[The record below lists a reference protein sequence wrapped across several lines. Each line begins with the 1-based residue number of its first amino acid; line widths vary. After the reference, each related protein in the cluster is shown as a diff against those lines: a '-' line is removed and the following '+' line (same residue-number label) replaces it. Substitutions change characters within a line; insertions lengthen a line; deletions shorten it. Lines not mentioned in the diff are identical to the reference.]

1 MRFFENTRKPQGFG
15 GKLMTK
21 MMNSGH
27 AKLSQWGFSNIST
40 KSDAEVLDV
49 GCGGGANIAVW
60 LDRCRNGHVTGMDYS
75 EVSVAKSQ
83 KLNAL
88 AIKQGKCNVV
98 QGDVSAIPF
107 SDATFDYVSAFETVY
122 FWPGLVKCF
131 SEVNRVL
138 KSEGIFLILSLIHIQ
153 MCIRDSSIV
162 DIPEDMQEDAE
173 LYHTELIEKICELD
187 DDLMMEYLEGDEPS
201 VDRLKAVLR
210 KATCECTAVPVCCGS
225 AYRNKGVQKLLD
237 AIVEYM
243 PAPTDIPAIKGV
255 DLDGNEVER
264 HSSDDE
270 PFSALAFK
278 IMTDPRCV

>member
-1 MRFFENTRKPQGFG
+1 MEEEFCNEIFENTRKPQGFG

-27 AKLSQWGFSNIST
+27 AKLSQWGFSNISA

-75 EVSVAKSQ
+75 EVSVAESQ

-122 FWPGLVKCF
+122 FY
-131 SEVNRVL
+131 
-138 KSEGIFLILSLIHIQ
+138 Q
-153 MCIRDSSIV
+153 D
-162 DIPEDMQEDAE
+162 
-173 LYHTELIEKICELD
+173 
-187 DDLMMEYLEGDEPS
+187 
-201 VDRLKAVLR
+201 
-210 KATCECTAVPVCCGS
+210 
-225 AYRNKGVQKLLD
+225 
-237 AIVEYM
+237 
-243 PAPTDIPAIKGV
+243 
-255 DLDGNEVER
+255 
-264 HSSDDE
+264 
-270 PFSALAFK
+270 
-278 IMTDPRCV
+278 